1 MGAQPIA
8 AEPDTLR
15 RHQGLAGR
23 QLATAGL
30 GLGAAL
36 GAAHASEQAGDAR
49 VAAQA
54 MREGIGGQRQ
64 GRGRRRLEQ
73 GHIAFGQGLK
83 GRTVSLDSIDT
94 NTLERAAKDRLHGG
108 LPTRLDL
115 QGVDDPRPRI
125 ELLAAQKLRHALAI
139 GARFGGLLQGL
150 QRRAPPALHL
160 QRRAP
165 LVELFLGLAARV
177 AQRAEVRLEFGAAR
191 AVPRAAALGLAQFV
205 RERGNRTQ
213 GLLVGVTVALL
224 LQRVQTATQALQG
237 VLQVLNTRLLNLRF
251 ATRSGRPVV
260 EIVPARLPGLHGAL
274 GRGQRLPGGGARRA
288 ARVEIGA

>member
-1 MGAQPIA
+1 MQLAQFPLQALAPFQHLFLPGLLGAQPGEHIGTLRGGGIGLAPNLAQAPLRLRQAGLCRGQHRGALRFVGLRRVDTLLQGFQLALAGEHTALAGLTAMGAQPIA

-23 QLATAGL
+23 EFATAGL

-54 MREGIGGQRQ
+54 MRERIGGQRQ
-64 GRGRRRLEQ
+64 GRGRRLEQ

-83 GRTVSLDSIDT
+83 GRAVSLDSIDT

-108 LPTRLDL
+108 LPARLDL
-115 QGVDDPRPRI
+115 QGVENPRARI
-125 ELLAAQKLRHALAI
+125 ELLAAQKIRHALAV

-160 QRRAP
+160 
-165 LVELFLGLAARV
+165 
-177 AQRAEVRLEFGAAR
+177 
-191 AVPRAAALGLAQFV
+191 
-205 RERGNRTQ
+205 
-213 GLLVGVTVALL
+213 
-224 LQRVQTATQALQG
+224 
-237 VLQVLNTRLLNLRF
+237 
-251 ATRSGRPVV
+251 
-260 EIVPARLPGLHGAL
+260 
-274 GRGQRLPGGGARRA
+274 
-288 ARVEIGA
+288 